1 MTDATP
7 TYLPEGTRVIDA
19 ADGDRA
25 VVTDLGG
32 FATWA
37 NALPE
42 TPHMRGLDRKWAGGM
57 TYSDAARAI
66 AHGDMA
72 GVEASDRLL
81 SAFEADMHPTPTWRT
96 FGTVAGGA
104 PNVGAYLAGSPVAM
118 RQRRRV
124 VDAAAPLTVFVDT
137 VSSGG
142 IEAEDLRKRGVA
154 VLALVRALSNVRPV
168 TVYAVAAMQHH
179 GCANS
184 WIAVSLDQPLDLARA
199 AFALAHPAFARA
211 LMYEAGP
218 RLHGKEAN
226 GSLHWAFADVN
237 KYRAVARD
245 RWAALVQAAPEDCL
259 YLAPPHMDDAAIR
272 DGAQWVRDTLAK
284 HGGAAPE

>member
-1 MTDATP
+1 MK
-7 TYLPEGTRVIDA
+7 
-19 ADGDRA
+19 
-25 VVTDLGG
+25 
-32 FATWA
+32 F
-37 NALPE
+37 N
-42 TPHMRGLDRKWAGGM
+42 
-57 TYSDAARAI
+57 AAREAI

-72 GVEASDRLL
+72 GVSASDRLL
-81 SAFEADMHPTPTWRT
+81 QKFEADLHPSHGWDT
-96 FGTVAGGA
+96 FNVVAGGA

-124 VDAAAPLTVFVDT
+124 VDVASPLTIFCDV

-142 IEAEDLRKRGVA
+142 IEAGDLQKRGAA

-168 TVYAVAAMQHH
+168 TVYAVAAMQQH

-218 RLHGKEAN
+218 RLHGKEATGN
-226 GSLHWAFADVN
+226 LHWAFGDVS
-237 KYRAVARD
+237 KYRKVARE
-245 RWAALVQAAPEDCL
+245 RWAALVQANPDDCL
-259 YLAPPHMDDAAIR
+259 FLAPPHMDDASIR
-272 DGAQWVRDTLAK
+272 DGAQWVKDMLAK
-284 HGGAAPE
+284 HGGTAPE